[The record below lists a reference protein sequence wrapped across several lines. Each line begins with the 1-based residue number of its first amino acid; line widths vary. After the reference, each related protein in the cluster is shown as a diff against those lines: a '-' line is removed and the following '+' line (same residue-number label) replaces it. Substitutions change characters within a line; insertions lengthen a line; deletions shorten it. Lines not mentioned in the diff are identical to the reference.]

1 VFKIPRRYA
10 EEIIDHAREE
20 APNECCGILA
30 GKEGRALQLYRA
42 VNAEGSPYRYDIDP
56 QDLYRI
62 YTEVEARGWEFLA
75 IYHSHPKSEA
85 YPSETDVNRS
95 QLPGAGQAVD
105 AWPNVYH
112 LIVSLADPQSPLI
125 RAFRIEE
132 GRITEEPLQVI
143 D

>member
-1 VFKIPRRYA
+1 VFKLPRRYA
-10 EEIIDHAREE
+10 EEIIAHARKV

-30 GKEGRALQLYRA
+30 GREGQALKLYRA
-42 VNAEGSPYRYDIDP
+42 ANAEQSPYRYNIDP
-56 QDLYRI
+56 QDLFRI
-62 YTEVEARGWEFLA
+62 HTEVEKHGWAFLA

-85 YPSETDVNRS
+85 YPSETDVSRS

-112 LIVSLADPQSPLI
+112 LIVSLADPRSPII

-132 GRITEEPLQVI
+132 GRITEEPLQVL

>member
-1 VFKIPRRYA
+1 MFKIPRRYA
-10 EEIIDHAREE
+10 EEIIDHAREV

-42 VNAEGSPYRYDIDP
+42 VNAEQSRYRYDIDS

-62 YTEVEARGWEFLA
+62 STEVEARGWEFLA

-85 YPSETDVNRS
+85 YPSPTDVSRS
-95 QLPGAGQAVD
+95 QLPGAEKTVD

-112 LIVSLADPQSPLI
+112 LIVSLADPRSPLI

-132 GRITEEPLQVI
+132 GRITEEPLQAI

>member
-1 VFKIPRRYA
+1 MFTLPRRYA
-10 EEIIDHAREE
+10 EEIIDHARAE

-30 GKEGRALQLYRA
+30 GKEGRALRLYRA
-42 VNAEGSPYRYDIDP
+42 VNAEASPYRYNIDP

-62 YTEVEARGWEFLA
+62 HTEVEERGWAFLA

-85 YPSETDVNRS
+85 YPSETDVRRS
-95 QLPGAGQAVD
+95 QLPGAGQTVD
-105 AWPNVYH
+105 AWPDVYH

-132 GRITEEPLQVI
+132 GRVAEEPLQLL

>member
-10 EEIIDHAREE
+10 EEIIDHAREV

-42 VNAEGSPYRYDIDP
+42 VNAEQSRYRYDIDS

-62 YTEVEARGWEFLA
+62 STEVEARGWEFLA

-85 YPSETDVNRS
+85 YPSPTDVSRS
-95 QLPGAGQAVD
+95 QLPGAEKTVD
-105 AWPNVYH
+105 AWPGTYH
-112 LIVSLADPQSPLI
+112 LIVSLADPRSPII
-125 RAFRIEE
+125 RAFRIKE

>member
-10 EEIIDHAREE
+10 EEIIDHAREV

-42 VNAEGSPYRYDIDP
+42 VNAEQSPYRYDIDP

-62 YTEVEARGWEFLA
+62 STEVEARGWEFLA

-85 YPSETDVNRS
+85 YPSPTDVSRS
-95 QLPGAGQAVD
+95 QLPGAEKTVD
-105 AWPNVYH
+105 AWPGTYH
-112 LIVSLADPQSPLI
+112 LIVSLADPGSPLI

>member
-10 EEIIDHAREE
+10 EEIIAHAREV

-42 VNAEGSPYRYDIDP
+42 VNAEQSRYRYDIDS

-62 YTEVEARGWEFLA
+62 STEVEARGWEFLA

-85 YPSETDVNRS
+85 YPSATDVRLS
-95 QLPGAGQAVD
+95 RWPGPKGTVD
-105 AWPNVYH
+105 LWPNVYH
-112 LIVSLADPQSPLI
+112 LIVSLADPGSPLI

>member
-1 VFKIPRRYA
+1 MFEIPRRQA
-10 EEIIDHAREE
+10 EEIIAHAREE

-30 GKEGRALQLYRA
+30 GKAGRPLQLYRA
-42 VNAEGSPYRYDIDP
+42 VNAEGSPYRYDIDS

-62 YTEVEARGWEFLA
+62 HTEVEGRGWEFLA

-85 YPSETDVNRS
+85 YPSETDVRRS
-95 QLPGAGQAVD
+95 QLPGAGQTVD

-112 LIVSLADPQSPLI
+112 LIVSLADPGSPLI